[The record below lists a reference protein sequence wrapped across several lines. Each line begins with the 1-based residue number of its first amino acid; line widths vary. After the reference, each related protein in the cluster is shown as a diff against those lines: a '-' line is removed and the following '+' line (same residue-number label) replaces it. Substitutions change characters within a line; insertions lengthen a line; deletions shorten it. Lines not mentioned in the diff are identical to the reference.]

1 MLNAF
6 IVLVWLKFSSYKKM
20 SLLFCL
26 LKKYTTHDSQLFP
39 SIKFLIFN

>member
-26 LKKYTTHDSQLFP
+26 LKKYTTHDSQLSP
-39 SIKFLIFN
+39 IIKFLILN